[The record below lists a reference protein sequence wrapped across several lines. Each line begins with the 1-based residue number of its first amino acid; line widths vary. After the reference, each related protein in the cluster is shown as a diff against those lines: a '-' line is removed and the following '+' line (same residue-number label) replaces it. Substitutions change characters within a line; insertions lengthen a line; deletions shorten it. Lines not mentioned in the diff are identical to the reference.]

1 MAPPTDNVDRVRD
14 LYDDGCDPSFRAV
27 VAALSPGSAD
37 ELASLIETDGRLR
50 LALGRDVTL
59 DRYLEVEEVE
69 ERGVTLDAAIE
80 MALRSASR
88 SSVPGRRDVE
98 AMVRN
103 YPRLER
109 LIREAAD
116 LAATLGSTTSI
127 RRGASN
133 AEYLRRLPFALGPL
147 LADGR
152 PRYELLELVGEG
164 GTGTVYRAVDRNL
177 SDDGAAATVAVK
189 IFSPPSD
196 PALAAWMRDEA
207 LKARRVVHENVVR
220 ALDRGDMEGGSSY
233 IVYEFV
239 EGGDLGDRIRLE
251 GLPMHAQSATRL
263 IASVARGV
271 HAIHSAG
278 LVHCDLKPGNIAIG
292 ADGRPKVADFGIAMR
307 EGHPLEIELSDS
319 GSPVGTL
326 AFISPEQFRRDPGAY
341 SFPSDIYSLGAMLAF
356 LVSGRTP
363 YGKGPLKRHSG
374 LRVPGR
380 VELDRSFDADLRRIV
395 ARATAPEPGDR
406 YASASELA
414 DDLDRWGHRQPLPW
428 GRTGPRRRVVLFVR
442 RRPLLAAVA
451 AIAMLGVVVATGIKV
466 REDIRRNEASR
477 LLLGALDYLAR
488 TDVGGENLPVLSMW
502 ENLSSTEYFKDTPLS
517 RDKDQIEILR
527 KLLALPDVAE
537 QPHGFDAL
545 IIQSAL
551 ALALVSREGDYLEAE
566 PLARDCRRRWAER
579 FGEDDA
585 MVRRMEVVE
594 AAAATERYLAAQS
607 RGVAPDQ
614 QALDT
619 TVACLREAAAE
630 LPARDAKGPLPKLV
644 NAQLAK
650 LDRMLAAR

>member
-1 MAPPTDNVDRVRD
+1 MAPLNDKVDRVRD

-27 VAALSPGSAD
+27 VAALSPGSID

-98 AMVRN
+98 AMVQN

-109 LIREAAD
+109 PIREAAD

-127 RRGASN
+127 RRGATH

-147 LADGR
+147 LTDGR
-152 PRYELLELVGEG
+152 PRYELLEIVGEG

-207 LKARRVVHENVVR
+207 LKARRVAHENVVR
-220 ALDRGDMEGGSSY
+220 ALDRGEVEGGSSY

-239 EGGDLGDRIRLE
+239 EGGDLGERIRLE
-251 GLPMHAQSATRL
+251 GLPMRPRSAARL
-263 IASVARGV
+263 TASVARGV

-278 LVHCDLKPGNIAIG
+278 LVHCDLKPGNIAIA

-307 EGHPLEIELSDS
+307 EGHPPEIELGES

-341 SFPSDIYSLGAMLAF
+341 SFPSDIFSLVAMLAF

-363 YGKGPLKRHSG
+363 YG
-374 LRVPGR
+374 
-380 VELDRSFDADLRRIV
+380 
-395 ARATAPEPGDR
+395 
-406 YASASELA
+406 
-414 DDLDRWGHRQPLPW
+414 
-428 GRTGPRRRVVLFVR
+428 
-442 RRPLLAAVA
+442 
-451 AIAMLGVVVATGIKV
+451 
-466 REDIRRNEASR
+466 
-477 LLLGALDYLAR
+477 
-488 TDVGGENLPVLSMW
+488 
-502 ENLSSTEYFKDTPLS
+502 
-517 RDKDQIEILR
+517 
-527 KLLALPDVAE
+527 
-537 QPHGFDAL
+537 
-545 IIQSAL
+545 
-551 ALALVSREGDYLEAE
+551 
-566 PLARDCRRRWAER
+566 
-579 FGEDDA
+579 
-585 MVRRMEVVE
+585 
-594 AAAATERYLAAQS
+594 
-607 RGVAPDQ
+607 
-614 QALDT
+614 
-619 TVACLREAAAE
+619 
-630 LPARDAKGPLPKLV
+630 
-644 NAQLAK
+644 
-650 LDRMLAAR
+650 